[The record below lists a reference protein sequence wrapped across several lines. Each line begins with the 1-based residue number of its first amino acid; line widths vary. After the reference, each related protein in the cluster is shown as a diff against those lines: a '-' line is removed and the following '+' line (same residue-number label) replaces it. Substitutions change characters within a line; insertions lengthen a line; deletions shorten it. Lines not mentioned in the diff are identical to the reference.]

1 MRRLL
6 RDHVRRHGRRIAIAM
21 AAMTV
26 GGVATAGLAWL
37 MQPALDRVFIQRD
50 VEMLVI
56 VPVAVVL
63 LTCFKGGAAYLQEV
77 LVALVGQQVV
87 ADLQKTMYAHLLQAD
102 LAFYAANSTGALV
115 SRFTTDL
122 QLLREAL
129 ARGLV
134 GVARDAVTLGCLVG
148 VCSGRIGGWPL
159 WRSSSFPP
167 RSCRS

>member
-1 MRRLL
+1 
-6 RDHVRRHGRRIAIAM
+6 M
-21 AAMTV
+21 AAMAV
-26 GGVATAGLAWL
+26 GGAATAGLAWL

-50 VEMLVI
+50 AVMLIV

-63 LTCFKGGAAYLQEV
+63 LTCLKGGAAYLQEV

-87 ADLQKTMYAHLLQAD
+87 ADLQKRMYAHLLRAD

-129 ARGLV
+129 ARALV

-148 VCSGRIGGWPL
+148 VMFWQDWRLAAPRSARVVWPASSS
-159 WRSSSFPP
+159 RSS
-167 RSCRS
+167 RARDT